1 MDASKVQPRQEP
13 LITTTSQ
20 RTKSVESNESAVETR
35 SANDQDD
42 SSKVSAQTVQLSD
55 TSIRLSAS
63 SPVRSSDR
71 SAPIENREQAQQAA
85 RQIIADFQSNPAQA
99 QGTHSNIT
107 ENAVKSLLG

>member
-20 RTKSVESNESAVETR
+20 RAKNAEKNESVIETR
-35 SANDQDD
+35 STNEQDD
-42 SSKVSAQTVQLSD
+42 SSKVSTQTVQLSD

-63 SPVRSSDR
+63 SPVKSSDR
-71 SAPIENREQAQQAA
+71 SAPIENKEQAQQMA
-85 RQIIADFQSNPAQA
+85 RQIIADFQSNPVQA

>member
-13 LITTTSQ
+13 LITTTPQ
-20 RTKSVESNESAVETR
+20 RAKSVEKNESTIENR
-35 SANDQDD
+35 STNEPDD
-42 SSKVSAQTVQLSD
+42 NSKASTPTVQLSD

-63 SPVRSSDR
+63 SPVKSSDR
-71 SAPIENREQAQQAA
+71 SAPIENKEQAHQMA

>member
-20 RTKSVESNESAVETR
+20 RAKSLEKNESSIETR
-35 SANDQDD
+35 STNEQDD
-42 SSKVSAQTVQLSD
+42 SSKISTPTVQLSD

-63 SPVRSSDR
+63 SPVKSSDR
-71 SAPIENREQAQQAA
+71 SAPIENKEQAQQMA